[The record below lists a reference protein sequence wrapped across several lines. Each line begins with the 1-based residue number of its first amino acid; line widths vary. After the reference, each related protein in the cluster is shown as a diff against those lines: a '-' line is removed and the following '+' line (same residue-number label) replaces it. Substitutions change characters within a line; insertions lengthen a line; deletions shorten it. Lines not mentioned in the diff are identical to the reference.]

1 MKPKR
6 KIISLLLAICLVA
19 GLLPQVAFAAG
30 TDTGKA
36 IQLVDSGTAA
46 NISGGQADNIYF
58 GTWEEN
64 PIKWRVLDDQT
75 NTGGSGLFLLSDAL
89 LGTGS
94 FGDVY
99 FDNSGNGSN
108 VWQGSTAQDWC
119 RTFYNGNFSEGEQG
133 AVLATTKSDGA
144 FTSSTYS
151 VPFAAS
157 ENILNGDKVFFLSA
171 EEAENSAYG
180 FTDDNTRIANY
191 GNSAGVWWLRS
202 PDAYYTS
209 IAGAVYYDGYVDYHF
224 VLRDWAARP
233 AFNLDLNSVLF
244 TSAAEGGK
252 IPAANGGGNQGG
264 EAADAIFEI
273 GDYDGNEW
281 KLTLLDDSREF
292 GVTEETAS
300 GKPGDTITLNYT
312 GAATGANEYISVII
326 ADKSGA
332 QYYGRVAQTN
342 NASGQIKIKIPA
354 SLAEG
359 TYTLNVFSEQYN
371 GGENDDTKLTDY
383 ASAFEA
389 VTLNVSSDT
398 TAPTLTGGGATRT
411 SETAATVKFTSNEA
425 GSYYYTVVE
434 SGAAE
439 PDVSTSGTG
448 TACDTTEQTISL
460 TSLAGAGAKDIYIVV
475 KDAAGNISGKL
486 KIEIPAYVAP
496 SYGISADPSALDF
509 GSAME
514 GYSSA
519 PAAQTVT
526 ITNTGNQTITLNQP
540 TATDFNI
547 GTLSTTDLA
556 AGGTATF
563 TVQPKTGLTAG
574 NHSETLTISGSN
586 GASAQVAISFT
597 VTETAP
603 ATYTLTVELNGGS
616 GATAGGEY
624 AEGAVININAGSR
637 SNYHF
642 DGWTTSNGGSFSDA
656 SSASTTF
663 TMPAANTTI
672 TANWKYNGGG
682 GTGGS
687 TTDYYR
693 LTFETNGG
701 SAIAS
706 IRRAEYTTVD
716 LSGYKPTREGYDFTG
731 WYADKGLT
739 DKITSIRLTRNTTV
753 YAGWEEKKENPS
765 TGFENPFTDVS
776 ENDWFYDD
784 VMFVLANDLM
794 VGTSD
799 NTFDPYGT
807 TTRAMVAT
815 TIWRM
820 EGKPE
825 PEGDNPF
832 TDVKNGEW
840 YTDAIVWANENGI
853 AVGYGNNLFGTNDPV
868 TREQLAAFFYRY
880 AEYKGYDTEI
890 TGSLDRF
897 ADKDDISEWAQEA
910 MAWAVGYGIF
920 EGRDNGMLDPQGN
933 ATRAEF
939 AAMLHRFCEK
949 NDLEKGVTAAGGMGW
964 INPDKT
970 ANIPQTGDAGNSG
983 FWLSLLLCSLAACIA
998 LAAGLKRRG
1007 GNGGDD
1013 AQPIHS

>member
-202 PDAYYTS
+202 PYAYYTDR
-209 IAGAVYYDGYVDYHF
+209 AGAVGSFGYVSNDFVDY
-224 VLRDWAARP
+224 DWAARP

>member
-36 IQLVDSGTAA
+36 IQLVDNGTAA

-191 GNSAGVWWLRS
+191 GNSAVVWWLRS
-202 PDAYYTS
+202 PIAYNTDF
-209 IAGAVYYDGYVDYHF
+209 AGAVFNSGDVNYLIVRAF
-224 VLRDWAARP
+224 CAARP

-970 ANIPQTGDAGNSG
+970 ANILQTGDAGNSG
-983 FWLSLLLCSLAACIA
+983 FWLSLLLCSLAVCIA

>member
-202 PDAYYTS
+202 PYAHDTNY
-209 IAGAVYYDGYVDYHF
+209 AGAVYYDGGVLDYN
-224 VLRDWAARP
+224 VIYDWAARP

-820 EGKPE
+820 EGKPK

>member
-191 GNSAGVWWLRS
+191 GNSADVWWLRS
-202 PDAYYTS
+202 PYAFYPDF
-209 IAGAVYYDGYVDYHF
+209 AGAVFNSGDVNYLIVRAF
-224 VLRDWAARP
+224 CAARP

-281 KLTLLDDSREF
+281 KLTLLDSSRQF
-292 GVTEETAS
+292 SVTEETAS

>member
-202 PDAYYTS
+202 PIAYNTDF
-209 IAGAVYYDGYVDYHF
+209 AGAVFNSGDVNYLIVRAF
-224 VLRDWAARP
+224 CAARP

-586 GASAQVAISFT
+586 GASTQVAISFT

-820 EGKPE
+820 EGKPK